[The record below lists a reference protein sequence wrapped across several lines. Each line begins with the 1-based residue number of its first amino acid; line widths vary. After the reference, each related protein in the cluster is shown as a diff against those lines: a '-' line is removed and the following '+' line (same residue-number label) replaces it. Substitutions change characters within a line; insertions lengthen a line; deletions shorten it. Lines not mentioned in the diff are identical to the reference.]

1 MVVVD
6 AYYDYRS
13 PFAYFAAHRI
23 RTGKFST
30 PVSIEWRWLPVS
42 IDALLNMQVS
52 RPTWA
57 PYTDPLAA
65 PKRKNFLTD
74 VVRSAEYYSVPI
86 RPPNP
91 PRSNSL
97 PALCASLKL
106 TRDGVAHDEFRTAVF
121 EALWQKQLDIGDKS
135 VLFDCAQK
143 SGVARDVIEAAFAPE
158 AKDEL
163 ARATQETYE
172 LGVFGVPSFVSGG
185 ELFFGNDRLDVL
197 AWRLKRDRL

>member
-1 MVVVD
+1 MVAVD
-6 AYYDYRS
+6 VYYDYRS

-23 RTGKFST
+23 RTGQFSS
-30 PVSIEWRWLPVS
+30 PAAIEWRWLPVS
-42 IDALLNMQVS
+42 IDVLLNLQS
-52 RPTWA
+52 NRPDWA
-57 PYTDPLAA
+57 PYSDPLAA

-91 PRSNSL
+91 PRSNSV

-106 TRDGVAHDEFRTAVF
+106 TRECVAHDEFRTALF
-121 EALWQKQLDIGDKS
+121 EAVWQKKLDIGDKNI
-135 VLFDCAQK
+135 LFDCAER
-143 SGVARDVIEAAFAPE
+143 SGVSRDVIEAAFASG

-163 ARATQETYE
+163 ARATHKAYE
-172 LGVFGVPSFVSGG
+172 LGVFGVPSFVGGG

-197 AWRLKRDRL
+197 AWRLERNRV

>member
-1 MVVVD
+1 MVAGD

-23 RTGKFST
+23 RARKIST
-30 PVSIEWRWLPVS
+30 PIDIEWRWLPVS
-42 IDALLNMQVS
+42 IDVLLNMQAS
-52 RPTWA
+52 KPDWA
-57 PYTDPLAA
+57 PYSDPLAP

-74 VVRSAEYYSVPI
+74 VVRSAEYYSLPI

-97 PALCASLKL
+97 PALCASQKL
-106 TRDGVAHDEFRTAVF
+106 TWEGVEHDDFRAAVF
-121 EALWQKQLDIGDKS
+121 EALWQKQLDIGDKR

-143 SGVARDVIEAAFAPE
+143 SGVAQGLIEASFTPE

-163 ARATQETYE
+163 ARATHEAYA

-197 AWRLKRDRL
+197 AWRLGRNRA